1 MCYDGEMTWI
11 WWIWLI
17 VGYLCGS
24 VPFSWLIGKIQGV
37 DIRRLG
43 SGNVGAT
50 NVGRI
55 LGRKFGVICLLLD
68 VAKGSIPV
76 LCCGWMLGYLG
87 KLDLEPG
94 DSWRWLAVAVMAVLG
109 HVFPVWLKFKGGK
122 GVATGLGVLWGCWP
136 WLALPAVGA
145 VIVWLI
151 VVVLSRYMGLASVF
165 AAGVLPIFLAVIFC
179 VKGIALTTQGPYITV
194 TTSLAILVILRHRG
208 NLVRIWAGT
217 EPKIDMLGK

>member
-1 MCYDGEMTWI
+1 
-11 WWIWLI
+11 
-17 VGYLCGS
+17 
-24 VPFSWLIGKIQGV
+24 
-37 DIRRLG
+37 
-43 SGNVGAT
+43 
-50 NVGRI
+50 
-55 LGRKFGVICLLLD
+55 
-68 VAKGSIPV
+68 
-76 LCCGWMLGYLG
+76 
-87 KLDLEPG
+87 
-94 DSWRWLAVAVMAVLG
+94 

-122 GVATGLGVLWGCWP
+122 GVATGLGVLLGCWP

-165 AAGVLPIFLAVIFC
+165 AAGVLPIFLAGIFC
-179 VKGIALTTQGPYITV
+179 IKGIALATQGPYITV